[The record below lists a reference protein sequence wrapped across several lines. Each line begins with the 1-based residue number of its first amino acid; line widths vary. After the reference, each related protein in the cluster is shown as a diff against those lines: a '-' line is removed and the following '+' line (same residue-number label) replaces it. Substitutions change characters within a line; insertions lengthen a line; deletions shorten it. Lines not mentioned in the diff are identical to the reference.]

1 MIINQIYSIDSCDD
15 VELNIKRGSKLE
27 FRLTYDDSKEIEAI
41 VCIIPGGAEDM
52 NNYIYVDD
60 YLARNYNVAIININY
75 HCIGNRPHLDSSFYL
90 DDIDK
95 IILDTSLK
103 TINLNHINVFDINS
117 YENLNNAFIRIDQ
130 EIQKLK
136 LNQKLNQNYKL
147 RTHVS
152 FLPSKNEYQN
162 FGIMQAMD
170 ILNAIF
176 YIKENSPFKL
186 MGGGIRTILF
196 GNSYG
201 GYLANLCAKIAPWS
215 IDFILDNSSFVNL
228 FGNIFRLI
236 GFGKEIDFTRYHG
249 TYDDTL
255 FKNIFLYLSDKTYW
269 NNNKFSKKYFSN
281 ARKIIRE
288 PLNKE
293 HLIIQSLYPNPKYI
307 LYHSIFDERSPFENK
322 ENFVHILKELN
333 FKVEFFAV
341 SQVDNKF
348 IKNLNHGMGL
358 STKLFFKKHLLQIL
372 KEPLQDKIC
381 KKEVSYKCDEL
392 VYTFKEENHQI
403 ILNITN

>member
-75 HCIGNRPHLDSSFYL
+75 HCIGNRPHLGSSFYL

-215 IDFILDNSSFVNL
+215 IDFILDNSSFINL

-236 GFGKEIDFTRYHG
+236 GFGKEIDFT
-249 TYDDTL
+249 
-255 FKNIFLYLSDKTYW
+255 
-269 NNNKFSKKYFSN
+269 
-281 ARKIIRE
+281 RKIIRE

-307 LYHSIFDERSPFENK
+307 LYHSIFDERSPF
-322 ENFVHILKELN
+322 
-333 FKVEFFAV
+333 
-341 SQVDNKF
+341 
-348 IKNLNHGMGL
+348 
-358 STKLFFKKHLLQIL
+358 
-372 KEPLQDKIC
+372 
-381 KKEVSYKCDEL
+381 
-392 VYTFKEENHQI
+392 
-403 ILNITN
+403 

>member
-15 VELNIKRGSKLE
+15 VELNIKKGSKLE

-75 HCIGNRPHLDSSFYL
+75 HCIGNRPHLGSSFYL

-186 MGGGIRTILF
+186 
-196 GNSYG
+196 
-201 GYLANLCAKIAPWS
+201 
-215 IDFILDNSSFVNL
+215 
-228 FGNIFRLI
+228 
-236 GFGKEIDFTRYHG
+236 
-249 TYDDTL
+249 
-255 FKNIFLYLSDKTYW
+255 
-269 NNNKFSKKYFSN
+269 
-281 ARKIIRE
+281 
-288 PLNKE
+288 
-293 HLIIQSLYPNPKYI
+293 
-307 LYHSIFDERSPFENK
+307 
-322 ENFVHILKELN
+322 
-333 FKVEFFAV
+333 
-341 SQVDNKF
+341 
-348 IKNLNHGMGL
+348 
-358 STKLFFKKHLLQIL
+358 
-372 KEPLQDKIC
+372 
-381 KKEVSYKCDEL
+381 
-392 VYTFKEENHQI
+392 
-403 ILNITN
+403 

>member
-52 NNYIYVDD
+52 NSYIYIDD
-60 YLARNYNVAIININY
+60 YLTRNYKVAVININY
-75 HCIGNRPHLDSSFYL
+75 HCIGNRPHLGSSFYL

-95 IILDTSLK
+95 FILDTSLK
-103 TINLNHINVFDINS
+103 AINLKCINVYGINS

-136 LNQKLNQNYKL
+136 LNQQLHQNYKL
-147 RTHVS
+147 KTHVS
-152 FLPSKNEYQN
+152 FLPFKNEYQN

-186 MGGGIRTILF
+186 MRGGGIRTILF

-322 ENFVHILKELN
+322 EN
-333 FKVEFFAV
+333 
-341 SQVDNKF
+341 
-348 IKNLNHGMGL
+348 
-358 STKLFFKKHLLQIL
+358 
-372 KEPLQDKIC
+372 
-381 KKEVSYKCDEL
+381 
-392 VYTFKEENHQI
+392 
-403 ILNITN
+403 